1 MEQTFIEKLL
11 CAGHWDSQW
20 KFNRKESKK
29 RKKSDNSF
37 PVGDISK
44 QIATQIIYNNS
55 CYKSNGTWDT

>member
-1 MEQTFIEKLL
+1 MRNYYVLGTGIANGNLTGK
-11 CAGHWDSQW
+11 
-20 KFNRKESKK
+20 KVKKE
-29 RKKSDNSF
+29 KKSDNSF